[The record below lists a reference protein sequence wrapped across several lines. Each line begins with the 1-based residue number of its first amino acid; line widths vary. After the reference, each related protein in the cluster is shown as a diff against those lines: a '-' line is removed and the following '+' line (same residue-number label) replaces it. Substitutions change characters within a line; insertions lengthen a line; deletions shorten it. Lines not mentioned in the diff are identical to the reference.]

1 MMPAVATDLHVTV
14 EARLRAV
21 GQRYTPKRRAL
32 VDTLRRA
39 GKPMSMTDVVSGRS
53 APPQSSAYRN
63 LAVLEQAGVVRRVIT
78 EGEFARFELA
88 EELTEHHHHLVCS
101 SCGLVRDLPSD
112 VNVERLMK
120 AAAARA
126 TEEGFAPVTHRLD
139 IVGLCAD
146 CSKEA
151 SSSPV

>member
-1 MMPAVATDLHVTV
+1 MPGAATDLHSTV

-21 GQRYTPKRRAL
+21 GQRYTAKRRAL

-78 EGEFARFELA
+78 EGEFARFELT
-88 EELTEHHHHLVCS
+88 EELTEHHHHLICS
-101 SCGLVRDLPSD
+101 SCGRVEDVTLSSDLEVTLD
-112 VNVERLMK
+112 RTLDRLAK
-120 AAAARA
+120 RA
-126 TEEGFAPVTHRLD
+126 GFADVDHRLD
-139 IVGLCAD
+139 LIGTCAA
-146 CSKEA
+146 CA
-151 SSSPV
+151 R